1 MRIDHDL
8 FLKSAKYRT
17 AIRKRLSEFT
27 EKRRGKLAN
36 LEVEHECD
44 LSCCRREPWLL
55 TLQRLHDLADNRW
68 SSSGRVSAVQ
78 RERSAHAK
86 GAK

>member
-1 MRIDHDL
+1 MRVSHDL

-17 AIRKRLSEFT
+17 AIRKRMAEFIERT
-27 EKRRGKLAN
+27 RGELAT

-44 LSCCRREPWLL
+44 LSCCRREPWLV
-55 TLQRLHDLADNRW
+55 TLQRLYELADNGW
-68 SSSGRVSAVQ
+68 SSSGIVPAAQ